1 VPLGVLRLPTLGC
14 TGCAVLR
21 LMAQDD
27 VAEAVEFR
35 QKLEAM
41 VATAEDAKKKDAVAR
56 TRILAYAA
64 LLELE

>member
-1 VPLGVLRLPTLGC
+1 
-14 TGCAVLR
+14 
-21 LMAQDD
+21 MAQDD

-41 VATAEDAKKKDAVAR
+41 VATAEDAKKKDVVAR